1 MTELQLSRKLLVI
14 LLLLCIRLL
23 QNRTRLGFYQFQ
35 IWVNAPLSLELFSH
49 FISSRTTLA
58 VGLYTR
64 ISCDV
69 MLIAPESVDNKIS
82 IKIYDPWESIFLP
95 GTDKYPVTKFLQK

>member
-1 MTELQLSRKLLVI
+1 MYKKGAGNDKQRKDAGNRKL
-14 LLLLCIRLL
+14 CPYRNFN
-23 QNRTRLGFYQFQ
+23 Q
-35 IWVNAPLSLELFSH
+35 A
-49 FISSRTTLA
+49 ISSRTTLA

-95 GTDKYPVTKFLQK
+95 GTDKYPVTKFLQKQEHV